1 MTHIISNFDVLATN
15 QSRIDAL
22 SIMEEGYKAID
33 TTLIV
38 KNKVSLHDGVLSV
51 LGKTFT
57 LKDYERI
64 FIVGF
69 GKASCKAVQALEEVL
84 GDELDGGIVIDKH
97 ASVCRVVNVFQGSH
111 PLPSSKNVEVSQK
124 IADLAENLTEKD
136 LAIVVVSGGGS
147 ALLCWPMSECDQGN
161 ELYARFLHAGGTI
174 QELNTLRK
182 HISSIKGGGLA
193 KLLYPATV
201 LSFIFCDVP
210 GDHFQEVA
218 SGPTYLDHSTIE
230 DAKRLLE
237 KYNIKDMFS
246 FNETPKEEKYFE
258 KVTNIPFVSNKEA
271 LRAMEEEGKK
281 RGYEVISLGDEM
293 YDNPDTFLGKAKAAL
308 KPKSVVIAGGEL
320 SIALTHEGGVGGR
333 NFYIASRGLDVI
345 GEEDT
350 LITFASDGIDNK
362 SIGAGAIVDKETKK
376 KLAERNLNWKDF
388 HDQDKDSELFI
399 EINDAVI
406 TGDTGSNVSDLYLML
421 RN

>member
-1 MTHIISNFDVLATN
+1 MSHIISNFDTLATS

-33 TTLIV
+33 TTLVV
-38 KNKVSLHDGVLSV
+38 KNKIKLENGILSV
-51 LGKTFT
+51 DCHTYT
-57 LKDYERI
+57 LSDYERI

-69 GKASCKAVQALEEVL
+69 GKASCKAVQAIEEVL

-97 ASVCRVVNVFQGSH
+97 ASVCKVVNVYQGSH
-111 PLPSSKNVEVSQK
+111 PLPSSHNVEVSQK

-161 ELYARFLHAGGTI
+161 ELYSMFLHAGGTI

-218 SGPTYLDHSTIE
+218 SGPTYLDHSTID
-230 DAKRLLE
+230 DAKKLLE

-246 FNETPKEEKYFE
+246 FNETPKEAKYFE

-281 RGYEVISLGDEM
+281 RGYEVISLGDEL
-293 YDNPDTFLGKAKAAL
+293 YCGPEEFLQKGKDAL
-308 KPKSVVIAGGEL
+308 KPKSIVIAGGEL

-333 NFYIASRGLDVI
+333 NFYIGSVGIHTI
-345 GEEDT
+345 GDEDT

-362 SIGAGAIVDKETKK
+362 SIGAGTLVDKETKR
-376 KLAERNLNWKDF
+376 KLAEKNIDPKKE
-388 HDQDKDSELFI
+388 HETDKDSEMFI
-399 EINDAVI
+399 EIGDAII